1 MNAGEI
7 SLYERLGGQ
16 EGIQKVVDVFYDRIL
31 ADDSVNYFFK
41 NTDMARQRRHQA
53 LFISF
58 ATGGPNNYTGGTMEK
73 VHTGM
78 NIQHEHFDAIVNHLV
93 AALKQ
98 FDVADVDIQGVIAK
112 IAPLEDDI
120 VGK

>member
-1 MNAGEI
+1 MKATEL

-16 EGIQKVVDVFYDRIL
+16 EGIQKVVDVFYDRVL

-78 NIQHEHFDAIVNHLV
+78 NIQKEHFDTIVNHLV
-93 AALKQ
+93 AALKK
-98 FDVADVDIQGVIAK
+98 FDVSDADIQGVVAK